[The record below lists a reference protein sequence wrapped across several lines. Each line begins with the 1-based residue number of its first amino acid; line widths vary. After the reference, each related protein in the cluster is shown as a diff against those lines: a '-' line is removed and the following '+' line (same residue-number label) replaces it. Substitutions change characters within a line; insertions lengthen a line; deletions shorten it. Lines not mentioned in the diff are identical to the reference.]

1 MQRRYAFLAAIALVA
16 IALVPGA
23 ALAAGFSHGFGPKAS
38 PLGQQQGPP
47 DGAGNE
53 TALRANQSANAGD
66 GVCDGAC
73 LTNRACDQDRAQL
86 RDRTCQT
93 NHVCS
98 SDQDRARAWDRARA
112 NRSASTDNGKRYAL
126 QGRHQRGASS

>member
-1 MQRRYAFLAAIALVA
+1 MQRRYAFLVAIALVA

-23 ALAAGFSHGFGPKAS
+23 VHAAGFSHGFGPKTS
-38 PLGQQQGPP
+38 PLGQQQSPP

-73 LTNRACDQDRAQL
+73 LTNRACDQDRTQL
-86 RDRTCQT
+86 RDRTCQADR
-93 NHVCS
+93 VCS
-98 SDQDRARAWDRARA
+98 GDQDRAQVRDRARA
-112 NRSASTDNGKRYAL
+112 NRSASSDSGKQYAL
-126 QGRHQRGASS
+126 QGRHQRGTSS